1 MSFLCWFIILKFVF
15 HVLPLT
21 LNFIYKYILATNW
34 FCIIY
39 IKHSCPLSH
48 KHEQLLLKAHFQNP
62 QFQGQKH
69 LWTKCAQIDYKKKIH
84 LFKSSML
91 KSSLSFKRNVAHM
104 VKKTRTIHFRSLS
117 ALNMQN
123 NIWFMSNFEHV
134 NFAINEKIPK
144 VHYDNWNYN
153 VSLVIFQTYKN
164 VILGNV
170 HSLGWFILLSF
181 YPNVMSTIL
190 KIFILKV
197 HQGIQAYTPRIFLNY
212 ISKCGIDNS
221 WFFCE

>member
-91 KSSLSFKRNVAHM
+91 KSSLIFKRNVAHM
-104 VKKTRTIHFRSLS
+104 VKRKRTFKKNKDYSFS
-117 ALNMQN
+117 K
-123 NIWFMSNFEHV
+123 FECFEHAKKYLIYV
-134 NFAINEKIPK
+134 KLWACKLCN
-144 VHYDNWNYN
+144 
-153 VSLVIFQTYKN
+153 
-164 VILGNV
+164 
-170 HSLGWFILLSF
+170 
-181 YPNVMSTIL
+181 
-190 KIFILKV
+190 
-197 HQGIQAYTPRIFLNY
+197 
-212 ISKCGIDNS
+212 
-221 WFFCE
+221 